1 MARNR
6 LNTSI
11 VPYGTVQDAA
21 IPRQPQTRKAA
32 DGDFNLLEAIG
43 LGGFFKGGKAGT
55 APSKLA
61 RVATG
66 FKYGVP
72 LAGLAVLQS
81 AMNAGQE
88 YDGEGAG
95 VDTAQAAGRFVGDLG
110 TTASMA
116 ALGGLVAGP
125 PGAIAA
131 PIIAQLLGVNKGVGQ
146 LGSGLGQAV
155 YDGITG
161 NSADK
166 RYRKQ
171 TELVGE
177 RLMHLSQIND
187 TIAKMADARAINMAR
202 QNAEIMTDYNFANNL
217 NTAGLMLQQN
227 EANALN
233 IALQNTL

>member
-1 MARNR
+1 MCIRDR
-6 LNTSI
+6 
-11 VPYGTVQDAA
+11 
-21 IPRQPQTRKAA
+21 
-32 DGDFNLLEAIG
+32 
-43 LGGFFKGGKAGT
+43 
-55 APSKLA
+55 
-61 RVATG
+61 
-66 FKYGVP
+66 
-72 LAGLAVLQS
+72 
-81 AMNAGQE
+81 
-88 YDGEGAG
+88 
-95 VDTAQAAGRFVGDLG
+95 
-110 TTASMA
+110 
-116 ALGGLVAGP
+116 
-125 PGAIAA
+125 
-131 PIIAQLLGVNKGVGQ
+131 